1 MIPSAAIPMIAIQ
14 SSLKTVH
21 GHARAAKVRI
31 ASLNIIPI
39 HSVIATGTR
48 RKASG
53 PTERAAFFIID
64 GIPGDP
70 FLIASG
76 PAVRVRAAPF
86 SLSTALRAALAG
98 MTEPR
103 SDFAVV

>member
-14 SSLKTVH
+14 SSLKTGH
-21 GHARAAKVRI
+21 GHASTAKVRI
-31 ASLNIIPI
+31 ASLNIII
-39 HSVIATGTR
+39 HSAIASETR
-48 RKASG
+48 RKANG

-64 GIPGDP
+64 DIPGVV
-70 FLIASG
+70 
-76 PAVRVRAAPF
+76 PARAAPF
-86 SLSTALRAALAG
+86 SLSTALRDALAG